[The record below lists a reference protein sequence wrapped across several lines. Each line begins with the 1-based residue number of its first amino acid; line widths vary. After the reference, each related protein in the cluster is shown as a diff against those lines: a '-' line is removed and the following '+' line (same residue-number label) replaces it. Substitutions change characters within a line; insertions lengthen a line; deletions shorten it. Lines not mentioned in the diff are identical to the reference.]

1 MLWPPGA
8 LPSNAPRPGSR
19 SVPPI
24 SPSYPG
30 RRDCILVQWYKEFLP
45 SGWPGGLPHALLV
58 HPKVLLGPVNEDV
71 AAGVRHQRLHSH
83 RPEQG
88 PPLTAVTSPNP
99 RAPQHQVANTQR
111 PGVQRAPPAWG
122 PHLRQGSRGPLR
134 GARIPSPRPSRP
146 QVRFV
151 PPSPFPAFPAPGS
164 APARPSV
171 RPAPGLAPRC
181 PPLAPSCPPD
191 SPSPAVSAPGGLT
204 STARGRV
211 EGAEGGRGAPPRAQL
226 AHPESPR
233 PSGFSSPRARPHR
246 APERRPCSALYGLGG
261 LQTFGLQRAVG
272 LRA

>member
-19 SVPPI
+19 SVPLI

-45 SGWPGGLPHALLV
+45 CGWPGGLPHALLV

-83 RPEQG
+83 HPEQG
-88 PPLTAVTSPNP
+88 PPLTAITSPNP

-111 PGVQRAPPAWG
+111 PGLQRAPPAWG

-134 GARIPSPRPSRP
+134 GARIPSAPPLKAPSSIRSALTVPRLPS
-146 QVRFV
+146 V
-151 PPSPFPAFPAPGS
+151 
-164 APARPSV
+164 RPSV

-191 SPSPAVSAPGGLT
+191 SPSLAVSAPGGLT

>member
-88 PPLTAVTSPNP
+88 PPLTAVTSPNL

-111 PGVQRAPPAWG
+111 PGLQRAPPAWG

-134 GARIPSPRPSRP
+134 GARIPSAPPLKAPSSIRSALTVPRLPGAGLGPRPALRPPRSRP
-146 QVRFV
+146 RTQV
-151 PPSPFPAFPAPGS
+151 PSPRSILP
-164 APARPSV
+164 
-171 RPAPGLAPRC
+171 
-181 PPLAPSCPPD
+181 
-191 SPSPAVSAPGGLT
+191 T
-204 STARGRV
+204 
-211 EGAEGGRGAPPRAQL
+211 
-226 AHPESPR
+226 
-233 PSGFSSPRARPHR
+233 
-246 APERRPCSALYGLGG
+246 
-261 LQTFGLQRAVG
+261 
-272 LRA
+272 